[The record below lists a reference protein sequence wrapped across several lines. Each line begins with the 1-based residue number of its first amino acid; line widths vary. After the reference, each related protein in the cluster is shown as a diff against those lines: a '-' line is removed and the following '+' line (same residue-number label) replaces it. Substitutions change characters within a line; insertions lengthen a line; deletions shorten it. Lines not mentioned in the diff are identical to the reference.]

1 MMAQLSVGM
10 TVGLRAQS
18 YLSQTLGS
26 LRVPADTAIHGFF
39 EPGSHVP
46 DPVDN
51 RVQIHQN
58 PVRLGNWFNW
68 LQMTKWLL
76 AHTDTPFLMTIEDD
90 VVFAADAVTDTLAL
104 FRNLD
109 LQTTG
114 FVSLYKSGQL
124 RRLQTTKDIHCLR
137 VLPPGRPWGACAW
150 MFPRK
155 SLIRIVNHPVVRE
168 WRGTKPELQ
177 HESQFVDGVD
187 YAIADA
193 CHALQLN
200 LFVQSP
206 SLAQHIGAASAVGN
220 NQGLGPGRT
229 APDFASE

>member
-1 MMAQLSVGM
+1 MTAQLAVGV
-10 TVGLRAQS
+10 TVGLRGES
-18 YLSQTLGS
+18 YLSRTLSS
-26 LRVPADTAIHGFF
+26 LRVPAGAVIHGFF
-39 EPGSHVP
+39 EPGAHVP
-46 DPVDN
+46 EPPDE
-51 RVQIHQN
+51 RVEIHQN
-58 PVRLGNWFNW
+58 QVRLGNWFNW
-68 LQMTKWLL
+68 LQMVKWLL

-104 FRNLD
+104 FRKLD

-124 RRLQTTKDIHCLR
+124 RRLQTTADVHCLR

-155 SLIRIVNHPVVRE
+155 SLIRLVNHPVVRE
-168 WRGTKPELQ
+168 WRGTRPELCP
-177 HESQFVDGVD
+177 EPQFVDGVD

-220 NQGLGPGRT
+220 NQGLVPGRT
-229 APDFASE
+229 APDFQE